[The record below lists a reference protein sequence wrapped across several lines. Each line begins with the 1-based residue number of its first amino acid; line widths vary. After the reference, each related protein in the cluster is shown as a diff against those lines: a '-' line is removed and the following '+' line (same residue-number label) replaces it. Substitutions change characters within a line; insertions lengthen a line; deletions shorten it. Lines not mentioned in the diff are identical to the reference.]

1 VRVRVYQRPG
11 SPYWYTDIRVGGRRT
26 RRSCGTTD
34 KQEAREVAARLH
46 AEAVLHSPERR
57 PDRTFYEALVSW
69 LTMEERSA
77 TEKSIIRRIRAEY
90 PDRPI
95 ADVTDESLRLAF
107 PAMSAGNW
115 NRYLS
120 VLTAALRQSHDNHG
134 TPLPKLKKRRNPPGR
149 LRFLTHAEWLRLRAH
164 LPAHMLPMVE
174 FSLATGLRQANVL
187 TLRWDELAPGM
198 KSATV
203 MVKDRKGRK
212 PLTIPL
218 SKWARDVLKARI
230 GQHPD
235 FVFTYAGKR
244 LGSPKKGFAS
254 AVKAAGIKPITWH
267 GLRHTWASWQVMA
280 GTPLKAVQEL
290 GGWASLDIVMVYAH
304 LAPSALAQYAE
315 AVKAPGA
322 QSRGTTARRP
332 RSSVDRASPS

>member
-1 VRVRVYQRPG
+1 MRVYQRPG
-11 SPYWYTDIRVGGRRT
+11 SPFWYTDVRVGGKRT
-26 RRSCGTTD
+26 RCSCRTTD
-34 KQEAREVAARLH
+34 KAEARTVAARLH
-46 AEAVLHSPERR
+46 AEAVLRSPERR
-57 PDRTFYEALVSW
+57 PDRSLYEALLSW
-69 LTMEERSA
+69 ATVEERSA
-77 TEKSIIRRIRAEY
+77 TERSIIRRIREEY

-107 PAMSAGNW
+107 PAMTPGNW

-120 VLTAALRQSHDNHG
+120 VLTAALRQSHENHG
-134 TPLPKLKKRRNPPGR
+134 TPLPKLKKRRTPGGR
-149 LRFLTHAEWLRLRAH
+149 LRFLTEPEWLRLRAK

-187 TLRWDELAPGM
+187 GLRWDELAPGM

-203 MVKDRKGRK
+203 MVKDKKGRK
-212 PLTIPL
+212 ALTIPL

-235 FVFTYAGKR
+235 YVFTYAGKR
-244 LGSPKKGFAS
+244 LGSPKKGFGA
-254 AVKAAGIKPITWH
+254 AVQAAGIKPITWH

-290 GGWASLDIVMVYAH
+290 GGWSSLDMVMVYAH
-304 LAPSALAQYAE
+304 LAPAHLTRWAD
-315 AVKAPGA
+315 AVKAPA
-322 QSRGTTARRP
+322 PRRTRGTQQARK
-332 RSSVDRASPS
+332 AHG